1 MPDFRFKN
9 YVAQQ
14 KVAVSEKYT
23 AKEKSLKAKYPLVDS
38 QKYKMR
44 KQFKVIEEEPELTT
58 KMESNSLSV
67 EDLLRDNVVETA
79 FHNFRRLM
87 KI

>member
-1 MPDFRFKN
+1 
-9 YVAQQ
+9 
-14 KVAVSEKYT
+14 
-23 AKEKSLKAKYPLVDS
+23 
-38 QKYKMR
+38 MR
-44 KQFKVIEEEPELTT
+44 KQVKAIEEEPELTT